1 MKTDKSFKLNS
12 QAKRMLATIYNKEE
26 YSFYKGIAIQNQLA
40 IERAEKRTF
49 KAKGKETE
57 TN

>member
-12 QAKRMLATIYNKEE
+12 QAKRMLATIYDKKE
-26 YSFYKGIAIQNQLA
+26 YSFYKGIAIENQLA
-40 IERAEKRTF
+40 IERAEKRAF
-49 KAKGKETE
+49 KVKGKETG